1 VKITLAPEAVD
12 DLAAGIEYLQERNPQ
27 AAVEVAQSIFRAID
41 QLAAGEFEGPE
52 CTLRT
57 TGERV
62 HSWPARP
69 YRIFYVRESGTLV
82 VLRIYHSARRPI
94 AR

>member
-1 VKITLAPEAVD
+1 MKIALAPEAVD
-12 DLAAGIEYLQERNPQ
+12 DLAAGIEYLQERNPRAAAETAQ
-27 AAVEVAQSIFRAID
+27 AIFIAID
-41 QLAAGEFEGPE
+41 RLAAGEFEGPQS
-52 CTLRT
+52 TLRT

-62 HSWPARP
+62 HSWPFRP
-69 YRIFYVRESGTLV
+69 YRIFYVRESDTLV